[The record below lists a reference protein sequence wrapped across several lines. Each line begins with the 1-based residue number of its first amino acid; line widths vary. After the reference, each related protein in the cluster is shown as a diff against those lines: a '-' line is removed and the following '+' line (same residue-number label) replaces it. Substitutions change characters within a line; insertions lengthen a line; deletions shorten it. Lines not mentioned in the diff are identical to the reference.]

1 MFLCLTE
8 LMLTPLSQ
16 LASLEEPLQFS
27 MWSGAFRT
35 VMILSLSGLLGGVIL
50 SYYLAERRNEKHC
63 ECAHICC
70 L

>member
-50 SYYLAERRNEKHC
+50 SYYLAERRHEKT
-63 ECAHICC
+63 

>member
-35 VMILSLSGLLGGVIL
+35 VMGLSHSGLLSGVIL
-50 SYYLAERRNEKHC
+50 PYYLAERRHEKT
-63 ECAHICC
+63 